1 MLIKEE
7 AAASEI
13 STRIKAIQTGR
24 VPAGYKRTK
33 IGIVPVERS
42 DYSFS
47 SLFVDHSDYTEN
59 LDEFPLYSLTIEDG
73 VTKKTERYERGH
85 LVKKD
90 EAYKKVFPNDFV
102 YNPMN
107 VRFGAVAR
115 HKGTS
120 VVSVSGYYDTFSTLV
135 HSDMFFMDYFLVSEK
150 MISYYNAMST
160 GSLVEKQRVHY
171 SQFKDFCLP
180 LPSEPERIKIA
191 EILSTQDK
199 IIGLKEK
206 LLEQKQEQKKSLMKK
221 LFSPDGETFTLGG
234 VGIDKKGWKK
244 EKLGDICKFIGGGT
258 PPTKNSSYWKGNIPW
273 ISSSDLFQDNLFHI
287 NISRYITIDAIEKSA
302 THLCPKNSIL
312 IITRVGVGKI
322 ALAPVELCTSQ
333 DFLNIT
339 EISAN
344 TIFILYLL
352 YFYLQKMASDAQG
365 TSIKGITT
373 DQVKDLYI
381 LLPPFPEQ
389 QAIAEVLS
397 TADKEIDLLK
407 SDIEQEKQKKKALM
421 QLLLTG
427 IARVKV

>member
-1 MLIKEE
+1 MTPEIKE
-7 AAASEI
+7 
-13 STRIKAIQTGR
+13 RIKTIQAGH
-24 VPAGYKRTK
+24 VPDDYKRSK
-33 IGIVPVERS
+33 IGIVPVEWS

-199 IIGLKEK
+199 IIKLKEK
-206 LLEQKQEQKKSLMKK
+206 LLEQKQEQKKYLVKK
-221 LFSPDGETFTLGG
+221 IMFASDEHNAVLADIIDLISIRSCASQNCYVSTENMISNYGGIIFSEEGQIVEGIAFRKDDILVGNIRPYLKKVWRASIDGVCSADVLVFRAKKAIPLYLYYLVANDTFCEYVMNG
-234 VGIDKKGWKK
+234 VKGTKMPRGDKKQI
-244 EKLGDICKFIGGGT
+244 LQMPLFI
-258 PPTKNSSYWKGNIPW
+258 PP
-273 ISSSDLFQDNLFHI
+273 IS
-287 NISRYITIDAIEKSA
+287 
-302 THLCPKNSIL
+302 
-312 IITRVGVGKI
+312 
-322 ALAPVELCTSQ
+322 
-333 DFLNIT
+333 
-339 EISAN
+339 
-344 TIFILYLL
+344 
-352 YFYLQKMASDAQG
+352 
-365 TSIKGITT
+365 
-373 DQVKDLYI
+373 
-381 LLPPFPEQ
+381 EQ
-389 QAIAEVLS
+389 QTIAEVLS

-407 SDIEQEKQKKKALM
+407 AEIEQEKLKKKSLM

-427 IARVKV
+427 IVRVKV